1 MEESLLG
8 FAMEE
13 PLQGLPMEEL
23 LQGLPMEELLQG
35 LPMEELLQGLPMEG
49 RPQQR
54 NGIRE
59 HEFANLYSR
68 IRIRES
74 HVIFLM

>member
-1 MEESLLG
+1 MEESLQGL
-8 FAMEE
+8 AMEE

-35 LPMEELLQGLPMEG
+35 LPLEG
-49 RPQQR
+49 CPQQP

-59 HEFANLYSR
+59 YEFANTNSR

-74 HVIFLM
+74 N